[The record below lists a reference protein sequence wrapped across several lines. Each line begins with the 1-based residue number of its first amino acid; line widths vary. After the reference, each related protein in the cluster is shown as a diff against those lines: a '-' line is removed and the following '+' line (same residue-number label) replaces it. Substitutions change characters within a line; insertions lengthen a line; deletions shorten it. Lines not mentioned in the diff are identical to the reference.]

1 MNLLEVRALL
11 IRLLHLSLEGSLRGG
26 EGDDSAVEHLE
37 IGTKRV
43 KLLQVFCRILGA
55 RLCSLS
61 LVLRSLERRGGG
73 CCLFGIGLGLRLSSC
88 DRVGVSLGLLQSCL
102 EGCFRLVGIS
112 LSLGLGLSGGCS
124 LVGVS
129 LGFDFGSFKG
139 GGSLLG
145 VGFSLSVG
153 RLLLVLESL
162 KLVGHVGEVNLQL
175 LSLGG
180 VCLLG
185 LVGGGERRVRL
196 SEGGI
201 AILGS
206 LQLISGVLLS
216 LGELVLSVLLLLL
229 EFRDGR
235 FGRLRGG
242 LGRGHGAG
250 GRREL
255 SLELFD
261 LVLELLEIGFSG
273 GELGRELLLS
283 RGGGRRPG
291 LVSLGGGSSLGRGSL
306 PLSLHLALQLGF
318 GIDSR
323 GEGVLRVLERRGGLF
338 LVGVALGEEVG
349 LEFVLGSSERSERG
363 FRLVASFL
371 NSLGE
376 IGFVLGPVRL
386 ASLPLGIEDGLE
398 LGILGIVPLHRS
410 RIGLGGSL
418 LLDLLALL
426 GEFLLE
432 HGLLLLNLPGGVL
445 NSSLLRGDGL
455 VHLPVRRLLGLERLA
470 ELRLELIHL
479 LFPGLDLIREFLLEH
494 GLLLRDLRKV
504 ALNGGSL
511 RLSGAQG
518 RLELSLLLE
527 DLVLE
532 FLDLGLRFF
541 SKLLELSVQPLDL
554 LGGCGSGGLAAD
566 SHLLELI
573 RSLDG
578 VSGELSLF
586 LRRRALEHGEL
597 LRDGVLRS
605 LDGGRLLV
613 GDAVR
618 ALLGGEC
625 LLEVGCLLLVSLG
638 VFRHLLVEL
647 SLLRRGGLAVIR
659 EGVLELLVRLLS
671 RVDGDA

>member
-43 KLLQVFCRILGA
+43 ELLQVFCRILGA

-61 LVLRSLERRGGG
+61 PVLRSLERGGGG
-73 CCLFGIGLGLRLSSC
+73 CSLFGIGIGLRLSGC
-88 DRVGVSLGLLQSCL
+88 ERGGVSLGLLQSCL
-102 EGCFRLVGIS
+102 ERCFCLVGIS
-112 LSLGLGLSGGCS
+112 LSLGLGGGGGCS

-129 LGFDFGSFKG
+129 LGFTFGSLKG
-139 GGSLLG
+139 GRSLLG
-145 VGFSLSVG
+145 VGFSLGVG

-216 LGELVLSVLLLLL
+216 LGELVLGVLFLLL

-283 RGGGRRPG
+283 RGGG
-291 LVSLGGGSSLGRGSL
+291 SSLGRGSL

-318 GIDSR
+318 GVDSR

-349 LEFVLGSSERSERG
+349 LEFVLGGSERSERG
-363 FRLVASFL
+363 FCLVASLL

-376 IGFVLGPVRL
+376 IGVVLGPVRL

-479 LFPGLDLIREFLLEH
+479 LFPGLDLIREFLL
-494 GLLLRDLRKV
+494 
-504 ALNGGSL
+504 
-511 RLSGAQG
+511 
-518 RLELSLLLE
+518 
-527 DLVLE
+527 
-532 FLDLGLRFF
+532 
-541 SKLLELSVQPLDL
+541 
-554 LGGCGSGGLAAD
+554 
-566 SHLLELI
+566 
-573 RSLDG
+573 
-578 VSGELSLF
+578 
-586 LRRRALEHGEL
+586 
-597 LRDGVLRS
+597 
-605 LDGGRLLV
+605 
-613 GDAVR
+613 
-618 ALLGGEC
+618 
-625 LLEVGCLLLVSLG
+625 
-638 VFRHLLVEL
+638 
-647 SLLRRGGLAVIR
+647 
-659 EGVLELLVRLLS
+659 
-671 RVDGDA
+671 

>member
-11 IRLLHLSLEGSLRGG
+11 IRLLQLSLEGSLRGG

-43 KLLQVFCRILGA
+43 ELLQVFCRILGA

-61 LVLRSLERRGGG
+61 PVLRSLERGGGG
-73 CCLFGIGLGLRLSSC
+73 CSLFGIGIGLRLSGC
-88 DRVGVSLGLLQSCL
+88 ERGGVSLGLLQSCL
-102 EGCFRLVGIS
+102 ERCFCLVGIS
-112 LSLGLGLSGGCS
+112 LSLGLGGGGGCS

-129 LGFDFGSFKG
+129 LGFTFGSLKG
-139 GGSLLG
+139 GRSLLG
-145 VGFSLSVG
+145 VGFSLGVG

-216 LGELVLSVLLLLL
+216 LGELVLGVLFLLL

-242 LGRGHGAG
+242 LGRGHRAG

-261 LVLELLEIGFSG
+261 LVLELLEIRLGLIVGGGEFLGLGRGCCGEFLGLGRGCCGILLSRGAFTVKRLGCNLARRRRLFEVSLQLGSLLFSG
-273 GELGRELLLS
+273 GELGGELLLS
-283 RGGGRRPG
+283 RGGSRRPG
-291 LVSLGGGSSLGRGSL
+291 LVSLGGGGSLGRGSL

-318 GIDSR
+318 GVDSR
-323 GEGVLRVLERRGGLF
+323 GEGALRVLERCGGLF

-349 LEFVLGSSERSERG
+349 LEFVLGGSERSERG
-363 FRLVASFL
+363 FCLVASLL

-376 IGFVLGPVRL
+376 IGVVLGPVRL

-398 LGILGIVPLHRS
+398 LGLLGIVPLHRS

-479 LFPGLDLIREFLLEH
+479 LFPGLDLIREFLL
-494 GLLLRDLRKV
+494 
-504 ALNGGSL
+504 
-511 RLSGAQG
+511 
-518 RLELSLLLE
+518 
-527 DLVLE
+527 
-532 FLDLGLRFF
+532 
-541 SKLLELSVQPLDL
+541 
-554 LGGCGSGGLAAD
+554 
-566 SHLLELI
+566 
-573 RSLDG
+573 
-578 VSGELSLF
+578 
-586 LRRRALEHGEL
+586 
-597 LRDGVLRS
+597 
-605 LDGGRLLV
+605 
-613 GDAVR
+613 
-618 ALLGGEC
+618 
-625 LLEVGCLLLVSLG
+625 
-638 VFRHLLVEL
+638 
-647 SLLRRGGLAVIR
+647 
-659 EGVLELLVRLLS
+659 
-671 RVDGDA
+671 

>member
-1 MNLLEVRALL
+1 MNLLEIRALL
-11 IRLLHLSLEGSLRGG
+11 ICLLHLSLEGSLRGG
-26 EGDDSAVEHLE
+26 QGDDSAVEHLE

-43 KLLQVFCRILGA
+43 ELLQVFCRILGA

-61 LVLRSLERRGGG
+61 PVLRSLERGGGG
-73 CCLFGIGLGLRLSSC
+73 CSLFGIGIGLRLSGC
-88 DRVGVSLGLLQSCL
+88 ERGGVSLGLLQSCL
-102 EGCFRLVGIS
+102 ERCFCLVGIS
-112 LSLGLGLSGGCS
+112 LSLGLGGGGGCSLVGVSLGFTFGSLKSGRS

-129 LGFDFGSFKG
+129 LGFDFGSLKG
-139 GGSLLG
+139 GRSLLS
-145 VGFSLSVG
+145 VGFSLGVG

-216 LGELVLSVLLLLL
+216 LGELVLGVLFLLL

-242 LGRGHGAG
+242 LGRGHRAG

-261 LVLELLEIGFSG
+261 LVLELLEIRLGLIVGGGEFLGLGRGCCGEFLGLGRGCCGILLSRGAFTVKRLGCNLARRRRLFEVSLQLGSLLFSG
-273 GELGRELLLS
+273 GELGGELLLS

-291 LVSLGGGSSLGRGSL
+291 LVSLGGGGSLGRGSL

-318 GIDSR
+318 GVDSR

-349 LEFVLGSSERSERG
+349 LEFVLGGSERSERG
-363 FRLVASFL
+363 FCLVASLL

-376 IGFVLGPVRL
+376 IGVVLGPVRL

-398 LGILGIVPLHRS
+398 LGLLGIVPLHRS

-479 LFPGLDLIREFLLEH
+479 LFPGLDLIREFLL
-494 GLLLRDLRKV
+494 
-504 ALNGGSL
+504 
-511 RLSGAQG
+511 
-518 RLELSLLLE
+518 
-527 DLVLE
+527 
-532 FLDLGLRFF
+532 
-541 SKLLELSVQPLDL
+541 
-554 LGGCGSGGLAAD
+554 
-566 SHLLELI
+566 
-573 RSLDG
+573 
-578 VSGELSLF
+578 
-586 LRRRALEHGEL
+586 
-597 LRDGVLRS
+597 
-605 LDGGRLLV
+605 
-613 GDAVR
+613 
-618 ALLGGEC
+618 
-625 LLEVGCLLLVSLG
+625 
-638 VFRHLLVEL
+638 
-647 SLLRRGGLAVIR
+647 
-659 EGVLELLVRLLS
+659 
-671 RVDGDA
+671 